1 MFLVALWFI
10 GSLPLSLVSH
20 VFLQLCTEHHDLG
33 KIRAPL
39 HPLRKK
45 MQIQHAYQQIHQGSK
60 LLKMDRMML
69 RGTKRRIGVRK
80 GNLQRERRKKDM
92 IGVKNAKGMRSE
104 ALVIQMIERSTRKR
118 RRRKKEGMTLI
129 LIEANCPRMEHFALQ
144 RKSGRLGT
152 KIQLPLLQDLNLLLI
167 SFTNRGVKCC

>member
-1 MFLVALWFI
+1 
-10 GSLPLSLVSH
+10 
-20 VFLQLCTEHHDLG
+20 
-33 KIRAPL
+33 
-39 HPLRKK
+39 
-45 MQIQHAYQQIHQGSK
+45 
-60 LLKMDRMML
+60 MDRMML